1 MIGGPTPAASGRG
14 RGRGRGRDTIL
25 HYCSALLCTEERRL
39 LFVAAAWWQQ
49 WAEWLCCMEG
59 VLWNT
64 KYRVYGVQSR
74 GSSSKNHPTLPFSLH
89 RDGSEPSR
97 DQGQVNRYLAS
108 FMNILIWRYIRI
120 ERVLGEVNGP
130 RGWPDLSSFFLFFS
144 DNNKRYICVIT
155 HNQFVQ
161 YRYSLPLLHSNNT
174 LPSSGLHNK

>member
-1 MIGGPTPAASGRG
+1 MIGGPTPVASG

-108 FMNILIWRYIRI
+108 FMNILIWRYIRMEKGVRRG
-120 ERVLGEVNGP
+120 ERSKGMA
-130 RGWPDLSSFFLFFS
+130 RSFSFLL
-144 DNNKRYICVIT
+144 I
-155 HNQFVQ
+155 
-161 YRYSLPLLHSNNT
+161 LPIIIYT
-174 LPSSGLHNK
+174 YV